1 MATTKKTAAAP
12 APVEIDTATLANK
25 ALRTAQIRIGGT
37 VFEARCPKDAVLA
50 RIHREGDDSIEVIKA
65 LISSMI
71 GKKNGEKVAAM
82 LEDEDV
88 EDVSIYTLS
97 ALTSYLME
105 DENGPQWGKALLDGL
120 KSLGSGE
127 TPRTIPVKRA
137 APGSAPARPRRA
149 AKAATG
155 RR

>member
-1 MATTKKTAAAP
+1 MATPKNAAP

-25 ALRTAQIRIGGT
+25 ALRTAHIRIGGV
-37 VFEARCPKDAVLA
+37 VFEAHCPKDAVLA

-82 LEDEDV
+82 LEDEDAD
-88 EDVSIYTLS
+88 DVSIYTLS
-97 ALTSYLME
+97 ALTRYLME
-105 DENGPQWGKALLDGL
+105 DEEGPQWGKALLDGL

-127 TPRTIPVKRA
+127 TPRTVPVKRTT
-137 APGSAPARPRRA
+137 SAPARPRRA
-149 AKAATG
+149 AKAAASS